1 MTDMQEA
8 RQMKHTLD
16 FFSFQSAVYDEYQ
29 TNCVP
34 HYPELARAATLFLK
48 HVFPENNPVSVLD
61 LGCGTGNTARSI
73 REAFPA
79 AQITCLDG
87 SEHMLAQARD
97 KLAAAGAPNVAYCHA
112 DLSDPR
118 WAEGFPDNSY
128 DAVVSVLV
136 LEHLPFEEYRLCLGQ
151 VLRLLKPSGWFVT
164 AEGYGGDVL
173 QSLFLKE
180 MREREAQF
188 VREGRMTQAQMEGMK
203 ALSAAT
209 EKHYFSSLRDR
220 ETWWIETGFSSVE
233 FIWQYYCVAVL
244 IGQKPVP

>member
-1 MTDMQEA
+1 
-8 RQMKHTLD
+8 MKHTLD

-34 HYPELARAATLFLK
+34 KYPELIEVATHFLT
-48 HVFPENNPVSVLD
+48 HVFPGHDPFLVLD

-73 REAFPA
+73 HEALPDA
-79 AQITCLDG
+79 RITCLDG
-87 SEHMLAQARD
+87 SGHMLGRARE
-97 KLAAAGAPNVAYCHA
+97 KLEAAGAIEVAYCHA

-118 WAEGFPDNSY
+118 WAEGFPDHSY

-136 LEHLPFEEYRLCLGQ
+136 LEHLPFDEYRHCLGQ
-151 VLRLLKPSGWFVT
+151 VLRLLKPGGWFLT
-164 AEGYGGDVL
+164 AEGYGGEVL
-173 QSLFLKE
+173 QGLFLKE
-180 MREREAQF
+180 MSEREAQF
-188 VREGRMTQAQMEGMK
+188 VREGRMTQAQMEEMK

-244 IGQKPVP
+244 IGQKPSP